1 MTAAFI
7 LGQNVDLANELG
19 EGVDG
24 AGLAED
30 LAALDL
36 GLGNTAEQ
44 STNVIAGFG
53 VVEQL
58 VEHFDTGDDG
68 LTTLVG
74 QADDLDFLAELELTT
89 LNSTGGDGAAAGD
102 GEDVLNGHQEG
113 HVGLTVGS
121 GDIIVNSVHELLD
134 AGILGGVGI
143 GGLGNESVQS
153 GALDDGNLITGE
165 LVAGEQLTDFH
176 LDELEQLLIVDLI
189 ALVQEDNDG
198 GNANLTGEQDVL
210 AGLGHRTVGSGDDQ
224 DRAVHLGSTG
234 DHVLD
239 IVGVARAVNVSIVTL
254 LGLILNV
261 GRVDGNAALALFGS
275 LIDGAVVGVLGLA
288 LHGEP
293 LGDGSGQGGLTMV
306 DVTDGADVY
315 VGLSS
320 LEFLLSH

>member
-113 HVGLTVGS
+113 HIGLTVGS

>member
-1 MTAAFI
+1 MTTV
-7 LGQNVDLANELG
+7 LRL
-19 EGVDG
+19 
-24 AGLAED
+24 
-30 LAALDL
+30 
-36 GLGNTAEQ
+36 
-44 STNVIAGFG
+44 
-53 VVEQL
+53 
-58 VEHFDTGDDG
+58 
-68 LTTLVG
+68 LVG
-74 QADDLDFLAELELTT
+74 QTDDLDFLAELELTT

-165 LVAGEQLTDFH
+165 LIAGEQLTDFH